1 MGNLRTAAVHDDR
14 VQTHLTQ
21 KDHVFGEAL
30 LQMVI
35 DHGIAAV
42 FDDDTLAGEL
52 LQPWQ
57 RFNKHFCLLIGAQI
71 GVHVEMEP
79 RSLQFCRQFFSFL
92 RRRRRYRCRLLQT
105 AHWAVCVICDAGDAI
120 AAGCYKQPTGLFVS
134 FRSRR

>member
-1 MGNLRTAAVHDDR
+1 M
-14 VQTHLTQ
+14 Q
-21 KDHVFGEAL
+21 KDEKYQVVTTKVSPEARTRLELLCKRKGLTPYEL

-105 AHWAVCVICDAGDAI
+105 AHWAVC
-120 AAGCYKQPTGLFVS
+120 QLS
-134 FRSRR
+134 

>member
-1 MGNLRTAAVHDDR
+1 MRTTSMASGVVTLRPPLNSDLMPRALSMWEICGPPPCTTIGCR
-14 VQTHLTQ
+14 P

-105 AHWAVCVICDAGDAI
+105 AHWAVC
-120 AAGCYKQPTGLFVS
+120 QLS
-134 FRSRR
+134 